1 MLVTLASNWKTRNNR
16 RRDAR
21 RLQALLPVA
30 VIRLEPLKEA
40 ILRHPRGTLL
50 RDTFRRLSELI
61 AGAAQMA
68 KEWNASAERLT
79 EPQPDDEGTSNLKS
93 ALLVVYAAWAAF
105 ANAFDRLASS
115 AR

>member
-30 VIRLEPLKEA
+30 IRLEQLKEA

-93 ALLVVYAAWAAF
+93 ALLVVNAAWAAF
-105 ANAFDRLASS
+105 ADAFDRLASS